1 MENIK
6 KLYKETP
13 FQTAGPFLHIGC
25 MPNFIGI
32 EGIYN
37 SDIGSN
43 PFPDKQSEDLIKIT
57 GSIFDGKGEALD
69 DVLLETWQSDENGKY
84 SGVCGFA
91 RFVPDKI
98 TKKFSL
104 FTVKPGPVKN
114 FDGKLQSPHI
124 VLSISSRGLNMSLNT
139 RIYFDDDNL
148 KNDPLISFIRE
159 NHNDGSSL
167 IAEKI
172 DKKNYLFNVF
182 LQGDKETIFL
192 DL

>member
-1 MENIK
+1 MENINK
-6 KLYKETP
+6 VYKETP

-25 MPNFIGI
+25 MPNSVGI

-37 SDIGSN
+37 SDIGTN
-43 PFPDKQSEDLIKIT
+43 PFPNKQSEDLIKIT

-84 SGVCGFA
+84 SDVFGFA

-104 FTVKPGPVKN
+104 FTLKPGPVKN

-124 VLSISSRGLNMSLNT
+124 LLSISSRGLNMSLNT

-148 KNDPLISFIRE
+148 KNDPLISFIIE
-159 NHNDGSSL
+159 NHNDESSL
-167 IAEKI
+167 VAKKI
-172 DKKNYLFNVF
+172 DKKIIYLMFSFKVMQKRF
-182 LQGDKETIFL
+182 F
-192 DL
+192 